1 MFPIM
6 KKILIVDDEAL
17 ILYSLSMMLDNND
30 REVTTVASGRAALKE
45 INNHHYD
52 LCLLDV
58 HLPDMNGLDIMKIIK
73 VVSPTTRIIIM
84 TASEIAYTKMQ
95 LIRENA
101 HYFMPKPFD
110 LFQVNAC
117 VDNLLSQ
124 GTPCFSVE
132 QETLPEYAS
141 FMR

>member
-1 MFPIM
+1 M
-6 KKILIVDDEAL
+6 KRILIVDDEAL

-30 REVTTVASGRAALKE
+30 REVTTVASGRAALEE

-73 VVSPTTRIIIM
+73 VVSPTTKIIIM
-84 TASEIAYTKMQ
+84 TASEMAYTKMQ

-110 LFQVNAC
+110 LFQATAC
-117 VDNLLSQ
+117 VNNLLSS
-124 GTPCFSVE
+124 GTPLFSSE
-132 QETLPEYAS
+132 QETLTEYAS
-141 FMR
+141 FTR

>member
-1 MFPIM
+1 M

-30 REVTTVASGRAALKE
+30 REVTTVASGKAALEE

-73 VVSPTTRIIIM
+73 VVSPTTKIIIM

-110 LFQVNAC
+110 LFQVNAR

-124 GTPCFSVE
+124 GTPLFSVE